1 MLICNT
7 RFSFLFFSLLIPQNI
22 LQYERRRV
30 PMKKFLKILFIVILF
45 ILCIYL
51 FYYFVL
57 VPFKEPQNST
67 KNPEHSLFSLA
78 KIVVYSS
85 AYGENQDTTFE
96 QNKWILDIFQYSD
109 IALYIDN
116 GNAELNS
123 ENTIKKL
130 WIENIKISNP
140 SLGSPCL
147 YYLNS
152 LNFGTAN
159 FNAQD
164 KMEEKLEFTVL
175 NDENLDTNLQYNT
188 PTFFTDCSNPIT
200 LKYVNHSVKNGF
212 EITSNEPLFFNGKL
226 LQTAGISLENLSA
239 KLQLIIHIINHNN
252 EDFYYDLSLPI
263 PLKTET
269 QSILEGSVLFEKFY
283 QNEKFKT

>member
-1 MLICNT
+1 
-7 RFSFLFFSLLIPQNI
+7 
-22 LQYERRRV
+22 
-30 PMKKFLKILFIVILF
+30 MKKFLKILFTAILF

-57 VPFKEPQNST
+57 VPFKAPQNST
-67 KNPEHSLFSLA
+67 KNPENSPFSLA

-164 KMEEKLEFTVL
+164 KMEESLEFTVL
-175 NDENLDTNLQYNT
+175 NDENLEDNLQYNT
-188 PTFFTDCSNPIT
+188 PIFFTDCSNPIT

-212 EITSNEPLFFNGKL
+212 EITSNEPLSFNGKL

-239 KLQLIIHIINHNN
+239 KLQLTIHIINHNN

-263 PLKTET
+263 PLETET
-269 QSILEGSVLFEKFY
+269 QSILEGSVLIESSYKNKKFLRK
-283 QNEKFKT
+283 ET